1 MLRIYS
7 QSLGCPKTRV
17 DTERLLGSLGP
28 VVTVDLPEKA
38 DLVFLNTC
46 AFIAPAVQ
54 ESVQTIVEMIED
66 LSAMPAA
73 KKPFFAVAGC
83 LPGRYGIADLKAEL
97 RFYDGQGRE
106 VPFRV
111 RKAVTEPERRN
122 TFDEVPS
129 RIIALDQ
136 QGNTGIF
143 TVENPSGAAI
153 GMLRVDTADRDFDK
167 TLTVEAGDDGKNWR
181 RVAGPQPFYDY
192 SSRGPLRNVRIG
204 FPAVKARYFRVL
216 IGSYVENE
224 PLPSS
229 RVITGSGEPRTERI
243 WMERRL
249 KVDAVALL
257 KPVEETVH
265 AGKEEL
271 FAYAL
276 EPQGKRREENGWT
289 VLTFRSSREPLAELE
304 IRSSTPDYV
313 REAVVFGST
322 DGRKFVRLAAAPLFR
337 LRFDPAQPDS
347 APVKLAETRYPFYR
361 VDSRNDDNRPLEDI
375 TVQARGPGYFAE
387 FLTRDRPA
395 GLRYGG
401 DVPVPKYDLPA
412 VLDRMKNPAVQE
424 WKAGPGK
431 ANPEFRAGRINLYRW
446 LPGAALVILG
456 AVLCW
461 ALWRGIKTI
470 EQP

>member
-1 MLRIYS
+1 MSKRKLWLFTMLAGIG
-7 QSLGCPKTRV
+7 L
-17 DTERLLGSLGP
+17 
-28 VVTVDLPEKA
+28 
-38 DLVFLNTC
+38 
-46 AFIAPAVQ
+46 I
-54 ESVQTIVEMIED
+54 
-66 LSAMPAA
+66 LSAAERDRYELRFRKSVTPAGGVGEVGRLR
-73 KKPFFAVAGC
+73 FDSELYDAVG
-83 LPGRYGIADLKAEL
+83 DLHAEL

-111 RKAVTEPERRN
+111 RKAITEPERRS

-129 RIIALDQ
+129 RIIALDHRD
-136 QGNTGIF
+136 NTGIF
-143 TVENPSGAAI
+143 TVENPTGAAI

-167 TLTVEAGDDGKNWR
+167 TMTVEAGEDGKNWR

-192 SSRGPLRNVRIG
+192 SSQAPLRNVRIG

-216 IGSYVENE
+216 IGSYTEKE
-224 PLPSS
+224 SLPGS
-229 RVITGSGEPRTERI
+229 RVITGGGEPRTERI

-249 KVDAVALL
+249 KVDAIVLM
-257 KPVEETVH
+257 KPTLEKQSGGE
-265 AGKEEL
+265 KL
-271 FAYAL
+271 FDYPL
-276 EPQGKRREENGWT
+276 EPQEERREESGWT
-289 VLTFRSSREPLAELE
+289 ILTFRSSREPLAELT
-304 IRSSTPDYV
+304 IRSATSDYV

-337 LRFDPAQPDS
+337 LRFDPMQPDS
-347 APVKLAETRYPFYR
+347 APVKLDEVRYPFYR
-361 VDSRNDDNRPLEDI
+361 VEIRNDDNRPLENI

-387 FLTRDRPA
+387 FLTRDEPVE
-395 GLRYGG
+395 LRYGG

-412 VLDRMKNPAVQE
+412 VLDRMKNPASQE

-461 ALWRGIKTI
+461 ALWRGLKTI

>member
-1 MLRIYS
+1 MSKLKLWLFAALAGI
-7 QSLGCPKTRV
+7 
-17 DTERLLGSLGP
+17 GP
-28 VVTVDLPEKA
+28 V
-38 DLVFLNTC
+38 
-46 AFIAPAVQ
+46 
-54 ESVQTIVEMIED
+54 
-66 LSAMPAA
+66 LSAAEQDRYELRFQKSVTPAGGA
-73 KKPFFAVAGC
+73 GEVGRLRFDSELYDAVG
-83 LPGRYGIADLKAEL
+83 DLKAEL
-97 RFYDGQGRE
+97 RFYDAGERE

-257 KPVEETVH
+257 KPVEGTVH

-271 FAYAL
+271 FAYVL
-276 EPQGKRREENGWT
+276 EPQGERREENGWT

-361 VDSRNDDNRPLEDI
+361 VEIRNDDNRPLEDI

-395 GLRYGG
+395 ELRYGG

-412 VLDRMKNPAVQE
+412 VLDRMQNPAVQE

-456 AVLCW
+456 TVLCW